1 MAGAKEIRTKIK
13 SVKNTQKIT
22 RAMEKVA
29 MSKMRKAQ
37 ERMVQARP
45 YAAKILR
52 TVGHL
57 SQANPEYKH
66 PFLVER
72 PLKRVALIVVS
83 SDRGLCGG
91 LNTNLF
97 RAAVRSIRD
106 WREQGVELEYA
117 VIGNKALAFFKR
129 VGGKVVA
136 QTAQLGDRPHLEQ
149 LLGTIKAVT
158 DAYRAG
164 EVDRVFLA
172 SNQFVNTMT
181 QKPTIRQLLPLSV
194 AAKDEN
200 KGEEAPQFAVPGLKT
215 SSSFPWDYIYEPDAP
230 ELLDLV
236 LSRYLES
243 QVYQAVV
250 ENVASEQSARMVA
263 MKAATDNA
271 GKIINSLQLAYN
283 KARQASITKELAEI
297 VGGAAA
303 V

>member
-37 ERMVQARP
+37 ERMQHARP
-45 YAAKILR
+45 YAQKILR

-57 SQANPEYKH
+57 AQANPEYKH

-72 PLKRVALIVVS
+72 EGRKVAVLVVS
-83 SDRGLCGG
+83 TDRGLCGG
-91 LNTNLF
+91 LNMNLF
-97 RAAVRSIRD
+97 RAIVRAVREWKD
-106 WREQGVELEYA
+106 KGVEAEFA
-117 VIGNKALAFFKR
+117 VFGNKGMAFFKR
-129 VGGKVVA
+129 VGGKVIA
-136 QTAQLGDRPHLEQ
+136 SAGHLGDKPHLEQ
-149 LLGTIKAVT
+149 LLGTVKAVI
-158 DAYRAG
+158 DAYLKG
-164 EVDRVFLA
+164 EVDRVYLA

-181 QKPTIRQLLPLSV
+181 QKPTVRQLLPLAV
-194 AAKDEN
+194 AGDEG
-200 KGEEAPQFAVPGLKT
+200 KLPG
-215 SSSFPWDYIYEPDAP
+215 SSFPWDYIYEPDAR
-230 ELLDLV
+230 ELLDTV
-236 LSRYLES
+236 LNRYLES
-243 QVYQAVV
+243 QVYQAVI
-250 ENVASEQSARMVA
+250 ENAASEQSARMVA
-263 MKAATDNA
+263 MKAASDNA

>member
-37 ERMVQARP
+37 ERMVNARP
-45 YAAKILR
+45 YAEKILR

-57 SQANPEYKH
+57 AQATPEYKH

-72 PLKRVALIVVS
+72 EVKRIAFIVVS

-97 RAAVRSIRD
+97 RAAVRSIRE
-106 WREQGVELEYA
+106 WREKGVEAEYA
-117 VIGNKALAFFKR
+117 VFGNKAVAFFKR

-136 QTAQLGDRPHLEQ
+136 QTSHLGDKPHLEQ
-149 LLGTIKAVT
+149 LLGTIKVVT
-158 DAYRAG
+158 DAYRSG
-164 EVDRVFLA
+164 EVDRVFLV

-181 QKPTIRQLLPLSV
+181 QKPTIRQLLPLAV
-194 AAKDEN
+194 TA
-200 KGEEAPQFAVPGLKT
+200 GEDNGNSGA
-215 SSSFPWDYIYEPDAP
+215 FPWDYIYEPDAR
-230 ELLDLV
+230 ELLDTV

-250 ENVASEQSARMVA
+250 ENSASEQSARMVA